1 MVKERPEEARN
12 SPKGNFDLPLSFG
25 GSFGGLWLSFI
36 LLFVLSCFIKIS
48 KLMYNNH
55 SLSIR
60 FKRAKGM
67 KSARIGSKIVMMV
80 CAVVIAISAVMGV
93 IISYKVESVLQ
104 SQATELL
111 QKKLS

>member
-1 MVKERPEEARN
+1 
-12 SPKGNFDLPLSFG
+12 
-25 GSFGGLWLSFI
+25 
-36 LLFVLSCFIKIS
+36 
-48 KLMYNNH
+48 
-55 SLSIR
+55 
-60 FKRAKGM
+60 M

-111 QKKLS
+111 QKKSSVSQFQDSKHHETHFYWR